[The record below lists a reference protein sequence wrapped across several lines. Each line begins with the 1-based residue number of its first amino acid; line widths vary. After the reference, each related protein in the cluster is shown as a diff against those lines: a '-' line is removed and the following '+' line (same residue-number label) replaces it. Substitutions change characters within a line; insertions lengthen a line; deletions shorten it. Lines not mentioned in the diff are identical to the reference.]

1 MNETQFA
8 YRVRQ
13 HLNQGMRLDA
23 RIAAQL
29 RAAREQAL
37 ERHRAEPMTGL
48 ALASNAMGRI
58 GGARGLSLRVLLP
71 LAILAAAFA
80 TTVAWQQTQ
89 RAAEVE
95 ELDAQLLSSD
105 LPIDAYLDQGFAAWL
120 KRRASQQP

>member
-37 ERHRAEPMTGL
+37 ERQRAEPMTGL

-105 LPIDAYLDQGFAAWL
+105 LPIDAYLVQGFAAWL

>member
-1 MNETQFA
+1 MHETQFA

-13 HLNQGMRLDA
+13 HLNQGA
-23 RIAAQL
+23 RVEPRVAARL

-37 ERHRAEPMTGL
+37 AHHRAEPMAGL
-48 ALASNAMGRI
+48 ALASNAIARI

-71 LAILAAAFA
+71 LVVLAVAFA
-80 TTVAWQQTQ
+80 TTYVWQQTQ

>member
-37 ERHRAEPMTGL
+37 ERQRAEPMTGL

>member
-1 MNETQFA
+1 MNEAQFA
-8 YRVRQ
+8 LRVRQ
-13 HLNQGMRLDA
+13 QLNQGACVDA
-23 RIAAQL
+23 HVAARL

-37 ERHRAEPMTGL
+37 ARHRPEAAGGL
-48 ALASNAMGRI
+48 ALASNTVGRI

-71 LAILAAAFA
+71 LAVLAVAFA
-80 TTVAWQQTQ
+80 TTFAWQQKQ

-120 KRRASQQP
+120 KRRASQ

>member
-8 YRVRQ
+8 LRVRQ
-13 HLNQGMRLDA
+13 QLNQGA
-23 RIAAQL
+23 RVDTHVAARL

-37 ERHRAEPMTGL
+37 ARHRPEPMTGL
-48 ALASNAMGRI
+48 ALAGNAMGRI

-71 LAILAAAFA
+71 LAILAVAFA
-80 TTVAWQQTQ
+80 TTYAWQQTQ

-105 LPIDAYLDQGFAAWL
+105 LPIDAYLDHGFAAWL

>member
-1 MNETQFA
+1 MNEAQFA
-8 YRVRQ
+8 LRVRQ
-13 HLNQGMRLDA
+13 QLNQGA
-23 RIAAQL
+23 RVNARVAARL

-37 ERHRAEPMTGL
+37 ARHRPEPAAGL
-48 ALASNAMGRI
+48 ALASNVMGRI

-71 LAILAAAFA
+71 LVVLAIAFA
-80 TTVAWQQTQ
+80 TTYAWQQKQ

-120 KRRASQQP
+120 KRRASQ

>member
-1 MNETQFA
+1 MNEAQFA
-8 YRVRQ
+8 LRVRQ
-13 HLNQGMRLDA
+13 QLNQGARVDA
-23 RIAAQL
+23 RVAARL

-37 ERHRAEPMTGL
+37 ARHRPEPAAGL
-48 ALASNAMGRI
+48 ALASNAIARI

-71 LAILAAAFA
+71 LVVLAIAFA
-80 TTVAWQQTQ
+80 TTYAWQQKQ
-89 RAAEVE
+89 RAAELE